1 MGGGDR
7 VYRGSAGKL
16 VFDVADGDGAAVSR
30 KKRAH
35 ALRCQSKWAL
45 ATPCDAASAPDRPFA
60 ESY

>member
-16 VFDVADGDGAAVSR
+16 VFDVAHGDGAAVSR

-35 ALRCQSKWAL
+35 ARRCQGKWAL
-45 ATPCDAASAPDRPFA
+45 ATSCDSASAADRPFV